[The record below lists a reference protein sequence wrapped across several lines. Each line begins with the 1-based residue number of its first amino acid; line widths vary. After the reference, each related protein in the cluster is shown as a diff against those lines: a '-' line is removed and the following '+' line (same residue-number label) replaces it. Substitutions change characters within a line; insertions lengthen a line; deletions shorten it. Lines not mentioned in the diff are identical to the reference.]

1 MIDEIKNKEIIFF
14 VIYHKKKKEWHR
26 GGEPFFNGTNYVG
39 DAEFYKSKALAMY
52 MIKELTENGYN
63 GQDTIDD
70 YCLIKYKA
78 SAEDVLEMSDVIDKE
93 ERKE

>member
-1 MIDEIKNKEIIFF
+1 MIDKIKNKEIIFF

-26 GGEPFFNGTNYVG
+26 GGETYFSGTSYIN
-39 DAEFYKSKALAMY
+39 DAKFYANETLASY
-52 MIKELTENGYN
+52 IAKRLAENGHN

-78 SAEDVLEMSDVIDKE
+78 SAEDVLEVAEINENS
-93 ERKE
+93 